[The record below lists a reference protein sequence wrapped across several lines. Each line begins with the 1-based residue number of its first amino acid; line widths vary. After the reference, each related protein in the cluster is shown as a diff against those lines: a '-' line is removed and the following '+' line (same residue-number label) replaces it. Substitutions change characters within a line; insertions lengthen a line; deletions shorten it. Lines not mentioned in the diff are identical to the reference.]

1 MDREAWLATVH
12 GVASVRHN
20 LVAKPPPPPN
30 CSPQWLYQ
38 FTFPPRVQEHS
49 LFFIVFRFFDDGH
62 SDRCEV
68 MPHCSFALHF
78 SNNYWCWASFHVPL
92 GHLSSLERC
101 PFRSS
106 AHFWLGCLFFWYW
119 APWAVCIFW
128 RLILCLLLC
137 LQIFCPIL
145 RVVFL
150 YSLWFLLLWK
160 SIKLNKVP
168 FFYFSFLF
176 SLH

>member
-78 SNNYWCWASFHVPL
+78 SNNY
-92 GHLSSLERC
+92 
-101 PFRSS
+101 
-106 AHFWLGCLFFWYW
+106 
-119 APWAVCIFW
+119 
-128 RLILCLLLC
+128 
-137 LQIFCPIL
+137 
-145 RVVFL
+145 
-150 YSLWFLLLWK
+150 
-160 SIKLNKVP
+160 
-168 FFYFSFLF
+168 
-176 SLH
+176 